1 MYNRDPVGK
10 WHLQVCTTV
19 RSGDS
24 GIQAGRILIELQTP
38 CQLGGCGSDKIV
50 QAIKD
55 HLGITPGHTT
65 EDGLFTFVEVECLG
79 ACVNAPMVQINDDYY
94 EDLTPESTVA
104 LLKALQASA
113 KDVETTASSSS
124 VEGGKGALTG
134 EDKSVKSGAEVGEG
148 GGRIYKKDGV
158 PVPSPGPMSGRK
170 TCENI
175 AGLTNLTSEPWST
188 EVFRKDL

>member
-1 MYNRDPVGK
+1 MRVYEVATFYTMYNRDPVGK
-10 WHLQVCTTV
+10 WHLQICTT
-19 RSGDS
+19 
-24 GIQAGRILIELQTP
+24 TP

-50 QAIKD
+50 QAIQD

-79 ACVNAPMVQINDDYY
+79 ACVNAPMVQINDDFY

-113 KDVETTASSSS
+113 KDIQTTP
-124 VEGGKGALTG
+124 GTGALTG
-134 EDKSVKSGAEVGEG
+134 EDKNVKSGAEVGEDSG
-148 GGRIYKKDGV
+148 KISGVKV
-158 PVPSPGPMSGRK
+158 PVPGPMSGRK
-170 TCENI
+170 TCENL